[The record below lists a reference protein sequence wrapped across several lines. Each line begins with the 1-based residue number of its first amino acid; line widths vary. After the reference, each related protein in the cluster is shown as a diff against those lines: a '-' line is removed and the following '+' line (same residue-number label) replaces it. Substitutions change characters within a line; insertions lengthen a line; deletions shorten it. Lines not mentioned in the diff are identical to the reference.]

1 MSLSTKTMLTTLNIS
16 QWSARKLDKRE
27 TAAVAIKHGIADSVA
42 RVTKTILPNTTS
54 LEAIHKKTTDV
65 RKFFYENTLPWQADG
80 VAILK
85 ATHYMKF
92 VEEMGKLTREWEVLV
107 AAFVR
112 QYPDLR
118 DQAAHILNSMYD
130 PDDYPNEYDLK
141 RKFIIGVKFLPMP
154 DAGDWRVDIADEEV
168 DKLREKLEEQTR
180 IGVQE
185 AMTEVWN
192 RLSLIVEHAAEKLSQ
207 PDAIFRNS
215 LVENAKKLCDVL
227 PSLNIT
233 DDPNLARMGEELRE
247 KLADADPDLLRTRPT
262 ERERAAKDMQ
272 DMMSKMAGFFGPGGK

>member
-27 TAAVAIKHGIADSVA
+27 TEAVAIKHGTSDNVA
-42 RVTKTILPNTTS
+42 RVSKTILPSAVS
-54 LEAIHKKTTDV
+54 LEAIHKKTNDV
-65 RKFFYENTLPWQADG
+65 RKFFYDNTLPWQADG

-92 VEEMGKLTREWEVLV
+92 VEEMGKLIREWEGLV
-107 AAFVR
+107 SNFLHE
-112 QYPDLR
+112 YPTLR
-118 DQAAHILNSMYD
+118 SQAAVAMNGLYN
-130 PDDYPNEYDLK
+130 PDDYPDEYDLEK
-141 RKFIIGVKFLPMP
+141 KFQIGIRFMPMP

-168 DKLREKLEEQTR
+168 VKLRDHLEEQTKA
-180 IGVQE
+180 GVQE
-185 AMTEVWN
+185 AMKEVWS

-215 LVENAKKLCDVL
+215 LVENARKLCEVL

-233 DDPNLARMGEELRE
+233 DDPNLTRMGEELKA

-262 ERERAAKDMQ
+262 EREKAARDMQ